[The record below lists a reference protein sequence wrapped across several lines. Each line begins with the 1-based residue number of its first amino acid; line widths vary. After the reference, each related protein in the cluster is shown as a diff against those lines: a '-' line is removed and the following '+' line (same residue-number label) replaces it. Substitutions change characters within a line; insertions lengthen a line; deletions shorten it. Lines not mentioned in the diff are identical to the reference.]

1 MYRHFQT
8 FSLKYFL
15 IINIFLFFFV
25 EWFCGRRRWWWW
37 GWRWT
42 CSLHT
47 LSPPSHLCVMPPPFF
62 MPSRN
67 KPMKKLLFFTPLFF
81 TLLFNAH
88 NELKTQIL
96 KVCYYLK
103 STKAE
108 GGQTLLMRRTV
119 VFLSFPVYRDMSRTA
134 GRQWEHRR
142 QLRSGEFLKRNNRIK
157 SD

>member
-108 GGQTLLMRRTV
+108 GGQWFFIFSCVQGHEQNGRKTV
-119 VFLSFPVYRDMSRTA
+119 RAQKAAEVWRVS
-134 GRQWEHRR
+134 
-142 QLRSGEFLKRNNRIK
+142 KK
-157 SD
+157 K